1 MNKTLIIASLSI
13 AMSMSCAAQVLTL
26 GRDDVRRMALS
37 SDEDAQIAD
46 NQVAQARL
54 TREIAHTA
62 YLPNLSGS
70 ASGIYRAPDSKF
82 SGMSLEMR
90 GVYLAG
96 INVTQPIYA
105 GGKIVASNKLAR
117 INEEIVGEQRRMT
130 RTDIVASADN
140 AYWSYIAVREKVKM
154 MEAYLT
160 QLDSVYQQ
168 TYRNFETGMVIKNDL
183 LRIDARRSQVRY
195 NLEQAT
201 AGADL
206 CRQALCRVI
215 GVSYDTQIE
224 PADNEVPVPEISQ
237 FERSVDSRPEIS
249 ILNSQIAAREQ
260 QVKIA
265 RADFLPTIGIQVG
278 WSAYGNLKFKGYQQ
292 GSDGQYYPFSQTS
305 SSNGF
310 MGLLSVS
317 VPIFHWGE
325 GPKKVRQAKLDVENA
340 RLQLDKNRRL
350 LELDLTNAITNVNTG
365 RRLITSAETAMT
377 QALENLNSMKVRYDV
392 GMVTLTDLL
401 DAQAQWHT
409 SYANLIEARTQY
421 QIYITDYMRAAA
433 LLPTSF

>member
-1 MNKTLIIASLSI
+1 
-13 AMSMSCAAQVLTL
+13 
-26 GRDDVRRMALS
+26 
-37 SDEDAQIAD
+37 
-46 NQVAQARL
+46 
-54 TREIAHTA
+54 
-62 YLPNLSGS
+62 
-70 ASGIYRAPDSKF
+70 
-82 SGMSLEMR
+82 
-90 GVYLAG
+90 
-96 INVTQPIYA
+96 
-105 GGKIVASNKLAR
+105 
-117 INEEIVGEQRRMT
+117 
-130 RTDIVASADN
+130 
-140 AYWSYIAVREKVKM
+140 
-154 MEAYLT
+154 
-160 QLDSVYQQ
+160 
-168 TYRNFETGMVIKNDL
+168 
-183 LRIDARRSQVRY
+183 VRY

-365 RRLITSAETAMT
+365 RRLITSAETAMA
-377 QALENLNSMKVRYDV
+377 QAQENLNSMKVRYDV